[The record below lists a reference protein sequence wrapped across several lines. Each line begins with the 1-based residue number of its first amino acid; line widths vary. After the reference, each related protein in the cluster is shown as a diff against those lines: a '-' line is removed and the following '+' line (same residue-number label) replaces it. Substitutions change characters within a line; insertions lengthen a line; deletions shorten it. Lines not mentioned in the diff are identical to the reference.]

1 MPIPLATRLRDT
13 AALAL
18 GRAARF
24 ALRRMLRRGGS
35 AGPGLLADR
44 VSPGLLAR
52 SLAALPHGLV
62 VVSGSSGKSTTT
74 RMLAALLE
82 AHGLR
87 VFTNASTANLRQGI
101 VTAIVDGARP
111 GGRIPADIGVIELD
125 EGTAGGLAGELS
137 PRLLVLTNV
146 TAEQLDRFHSANRV
160 ARMLECLALRSA
172 GVVLG
177 WDDTVLRELGGRMAV
192 PAGWFG
198 SSPMVPGVRVER
210 VTGRD
215 ASLRLRGRS
224 LSVRLPARGE
234 HYALDAAAAL
244 EAAVAILGTD
254 LDHGAVARA
263 FAGLTPVFGRGE
275 LVDIGGTPVELVLVQ
290 NPDSLRRN
298 LALLSPEPE
307 QLMVAIGADVR
318 DASWL
323 WNVDTSSLQ
332 HADVVTGSR
341 AYEIGA
347 RLAYDGVRL
356 GSVTPDLGAG
366 LDEFLSMPA
375 PDAGVKTILFSADA
389 MRRVRRRLGLDR
401 QPGFRNGG
409 RVAA

>member
-1 MPIPLATRLRDT
+1 
-13 AALAL
+13 
-18 GRAARF
+18 
-24 ALRRMLRRGGS
+24 
-35 AGPGLLADR
+35 
-44 VSPGLLAR
+44 
-52 SLAALPHGLV
+52 
-62 VVSGSSGKSTTT
+62 
-74 RMLAALLE
+74 
-82 AHGLR
+82 
-87 VFTNASTANLRQGI
+87 
-101 VTAIVDGARP
+101 
-111 GGRIPADIGVIELD
+111 
-125 EGTAGGLAGELS
+125 
-137 PRLLVLTNV
+137 
-146 TAEQLDRFHSANRV
+146 
-160 ARMLECLALRSA
+160 
-172 GVVLG
+172 
-177 WDDTVLRELGGRMAV
+177 
-192 PAGWFG
+192 
-198 SSPMVPGVRVER
+198 
-210 VTGRD
+210 
-215 ASLRLRGRS
+215 
-224 LSVRLPARGE
+224 
-234 HYALDAAAAL
+234 
-244 EAAVAILGTD
+244 
-254 LDHGAVARA
+254 
-263 FAGLTPVFGRGE
+263 
-275 LVDIGGTPVELVLVQ
+275 VLVQ